1 MLVIYLVHTD
11 NERNSEMALVVELE
25 CLHQY
30 FLSRS
35 LKHIFFQQFDVD
47 SYQAHNLRKRQSG
60 IPTSFR
66 TTFADN
72 KNQIIWGLE
81 IGVLRF
87 GC

>member
-35 LKHIFFQQFDVD
+35 LKHIF
-47 SYQAHNLRKRQSG
+47 SNNLMLTVIRPIVSG
-60 IPTSFR
+60 RDKVGSPTSFR
-66 TTFADN
+66 TYF
-72 KNQIIWGLE
+72 
-81 IGVLRF
+81 
-87 GC
+87 C